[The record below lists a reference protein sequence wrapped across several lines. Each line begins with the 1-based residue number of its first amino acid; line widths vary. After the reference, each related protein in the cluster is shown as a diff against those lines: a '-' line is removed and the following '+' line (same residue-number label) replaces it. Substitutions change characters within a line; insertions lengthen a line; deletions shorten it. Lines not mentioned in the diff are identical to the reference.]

1 MNIDDIDDI
10 DDIYTPQVVIG
21 TLGHVANGKTTITKK
36 LTGESTLRSEAE
48 IKKGGKTLKLGYANG
63 KIFKCNTCDEPLCYS
78 SGSYLLKEK
87 KCNYCS
93 GETKL
98 VKIYSIMD
106 CPGHNS
112 LMSLVTS
119 GTCII
124 DYTILVESYPD
135 TSKSDYIYPSP
146 QTIEHYNV
154 AKLAGIKNIATI
166 LNKIDLCSENIH
178 KKVKT
183 INNFINILNE
193 KIETP
198 SLDKLVIPMAAVYD
212 INIDVLCQ
220 KIANIIPPKRDLVS
234 EPILI
239 ISRSF
244 DINKP
249 QKITSSTQLKGGTV
263 GGALLK
269 GTIEVNNELLIYPGY
284 VKFIEKK
291 TIEVI
296 NKINININN
305 KTKKKKE
312 KKILEYDIFEYC
324 PIETCVTSIQS
335 GSKSIDIAKPGGLI
349 ALQLDID
356 PSITKS
362 DRATGTIITTST
374 NKNIKVSNMI
384 MFQILMVFPEKDGSV
399 KTIEFTNGKIID
411 VHINSTTVIGKMF
424 KYKSDKKEGRI
435 FLEKPVV
442 IYPNVKM
449 VISEHNNNQY
459 NIQDGERNMD
469 SGKNIAQCVVIDCE
483 ECNINN

>member
-1 MNIDDIDDI
+1 
-10 DDIYTPQVVIG
+10 
-21 TLGHVANGKTTITKK
+21 
-36 LTGESTLRSEAE
+36 
-48 IKKGGKTLKLGYANG
+48 
-63 KIFKCNTCDEPLCYS
+63 
-78 SGSYLLKEK
+78 
-87 KCNYCS
+87 
-93 GETKL
+93 
-98 VKIYSIMD
+98 
-106 CPGHNS
+106 
-112 LMSLVTS
+112 
-119 GTCII
+119 
-124 DYTILVESYPD
+124 
-135 TSKSDYIYPSP
+135 
-146 QTIEHYNV
+146 
-154 AKLAGIKNIATI
+154 
-166 LNKIDLCSENIH
+166 
-178 KKVKT
+178 
-183 INNFINILNE
+183 
-193 KIETP
+193 
-198 SLDKLVIPMAAVYD
+198 MAAVYD

-220 KIANIIPPKRDLVS
+220 KIANITPPIRDLVS

-249 QKITSSTQLKGGTV
+249 QKITSTTQLKGGTV

-269 GTIEVNNELLIYPGY
+269 GKIKVGNELLIYPGY
-284 VKFIEKK
+284 VKFVEKK
-291 TIEVI
+291 TIEI
-296 NKINININN
+296 IS

-349 ALQLDID
+349 ALQLDVD

-374 NKNIKVSNMI
+374 NKDIKVSNMI
-384 MFQILMVFPEKDGSV
+384 MFQILMVFPEKDGSF
-399 KTIEFTNGKIID
+399 KTIEFTNGKIVD

-435 FLEKPVV
+435 FLNNPVV

-469 SGKNIAQCVVIDCE
+469 SGKNIAQCVIIDYE